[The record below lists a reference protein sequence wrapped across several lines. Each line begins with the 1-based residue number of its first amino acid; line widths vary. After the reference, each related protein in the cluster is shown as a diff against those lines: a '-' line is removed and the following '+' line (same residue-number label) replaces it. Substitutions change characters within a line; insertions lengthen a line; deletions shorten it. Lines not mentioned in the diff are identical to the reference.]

1 MKYIFT
7 LIFFLLSFININAQK
22 NNTVKGLAFD
32 TLAKQPV
39 AFATVTLLLK
49 KDSSLINF
57 TMTDEKGAFELKNIP
72 AGEYRILITHTN
84 YHNTN
89 KVFTA
94 GDDNKTIDIGNI
106 TMNDVHKTLSEVI
119 VTSEAPPVTL
129 VGDTVQ
135 YNAGSFK
142 VQPNA
147 SVEQLLKK
155 LPGVKVEKDGTVKA
169 QGETVSKVL
178 VDGKEFFGNDPKIA
192 TKNLPADMVDK
203 VQVYDKQSD
212 QAQLTGFDDGN
223 SEKTI
228 NLKLK
233 KDKKKGKFG
242 KVMGGGGTNERY
254 EGRFNV
260 NSFKGARQMS
270 AIGMGNNTNAEG
282 FSFMD
287 MMNFTGELSRMMRGG
302 GGGGNI
308 NINISNDGTGASNN
322 TGINTNWAGGFNYN
336 NIIGKKTDLQS
347 NYFYSRY
354 NPNLQSKIQR
364 QYFLPDSSY
373 FYNQSGYNNNI
384 NNSHR
389 LNFTVEHIIDSF
401 NSIKFTPSIGLQKTN
416 NRSFSDYITQSDDGI
431 KNNEGFSNNT
441 SNSEGY
447 NLRND
452 IIFRKKFRS
461 KKGRTFSLNLQTT
474 ANQSS
479 GESELESIN
488 RFYTPAGLLQRI
500 DSFNQRGTNESMLR
514 GYTARA
520 AYTEPVFKR
529 SLIEF
534 SIAKSNTKN
543 TSDKTTLDYNK
554 LTGKF
559 DKPNNLLTNNFE
571 NLYGYSNA
579 GLRFRTQKKKYNY
592 SFGAIIQQAGLEG
605 KIINTGKDSVI
616 KKIFTNL
623 LPNARFQYYFTK
635 FKNLTLSY
643 TASTNQPTISQ
654 LQPVPDISDPLNIK
668 EGNPDLQQEYRNTV
682 NMNFMAVNP
691 FRNKNM
697 FSQLSFTQTKNKIIN
712 AITDVGGIKTTRPVN
727 VDGLYTISGNID
739 GGLPLR
745 FLKGTINIGTNA
757 TYNRNKQFIN
767 GVLNKINNIS
777 RGHTVNIETN
787 PTEKINLSFNAGVS
801 NTNTAYSLQP
811 ALNTKYNT
819 YRLGTDVN
827 WELPKGFFFATDF
840 NYSINKTS
848 GNERAGNFNINV
860 PMWNASISKQLLKF
874 NRGELKFSVNDLL
887 NQNIGISR
895 SSNQNYIEDNQTN
908 NLRRFFL
915 LSFTYSLAKTGLTND
930 GGGHGGNMRIIAR

>member
-1 MKYIFT
+1 MKLIFT
-7 LIFFLLSFININAQK
+7 LTFFLFAFSISNAQK
-22 NNTVKGLAFD
+22 NNTVKGVAFD

-39 AFATVTLLLK
+39 TFATITLLLK

-57 TMTDEKGAFELKNIP
+57 TMTDDKGVFELKNIP
-72 AGEYRILITHTN
+72 NGEYRILVTHTN
-84 YHNTN
+84 YYNSN
-89 KVFTA
+89 KFFTA
-94 GDDNKTIDIGNI
+94 GDDNKTIEIGNI
-106 TMNDVHKTLSEVI
+106 VMNDVHKILAEVV

-169 QGETVSKVL
+169 QGETVRKVL

-242 KVMGGGGTNERY
+242 KVMAGGGTRERY

-308 NINISNDGTGASNN
+308 NINISNDGPGASNN

-336 NIIGKKTDLQS
+336 NIIGTKTDLQS

-354 NPNLQSKIQR
+354 NPNSQSKIQR

-373 FYNQSGYNNNI
+373 FYNQSGYTNNI

-389 LNFTVEHIIDSF
+389 LNFTIDHIIDSF
-401 NSIKFTPSIGLQKTN
+401 TSIKFSPSIGLQKTE
-416 NRSFSDYITQSDDGI
+416 NRSFSNYITDSDDGI
-431 KNNEGFSNNT
+431 KNNEGFSNNL
-441 SNSEGY
+441 SNSDGY

-461 KKGRTFSLNLQTT
+461 KRGRTFSLSLQTT
-474 ANQSS
+474 ANQND
-479 GESELESIN
+479 GESKLESIN

-500 DSFNQRGTNESMLR
+500 DSFNQRSNNENILR

-543 TSDKTTLDYNK
+543 TSEKTTYDFNK
-554 LTGKF
+554 VSGKF
-559 DKPNNLLTNNFE
+559 DKPNSLLTNNFE

-579 GLRFRTQKKKYNY
+579 GMRFRTQKKKYNY
-592 SFGAIIQQAGLEG
+592 SAGVILQQAGLQG
-605 KIINTGKDSVI
+605 KIISTVKDSVI
-616 KKIFTNL
+616 KKSFTNL
-623 LPNARFQYYFTK
+623 LPNARFQYSFTK
-635 FKNLTLSY
+635 YKNITLNYS
-643 TASTNQPTISQ
+643 AGTNQPTISQ

-682 NMNFMAVNP
+682 NINFMAINP

-697 FSQLSFTQTKNKIIN
+697 FGQLSFMQTKNKIIN
-712 AITDVGGIKTTRPVN
+712 AITDAGGIKTTRPVN
-727 VDGLYTISGNID
+727 INGVYTIAGNID
-739 GGLPLR
+739 GGIPVR
-745 FLKGTINIGTNA
+745 FLKGTLNIGSNVNF
-757 TYNRNKQFIN
+757 NRNKQFIN
-767 GVLNKINNIS
+767 GVLNNINNTS
-777 RGHTVNIETN
+777 RGHSLNIETN
-787 PTEKINLSFNAGVS
+787 PSEKLNLSLMAGIS
-801 NTNTAYSLQP
+801 NTNTTYSLQP
-811 ALNTKYNT
+811 VLNTKYNT
-819 YRLGTDVN
+819 YRFGTDIS

-848 GNERAGNFNINV
+848 GTERTSNFNTNI
-860 PMWNASISKQLLKF
+860 PAWNASLSKQMLKF
-874 NRGELKFSVNDLL
+874 NRGELKFSANDLL

-915 LSFTYSLAKTGLTND
+915 ISFTYSLTKTGLNND
-930 GGGHGGNMRIIAR
+930 AGGHGGGVKIIAR